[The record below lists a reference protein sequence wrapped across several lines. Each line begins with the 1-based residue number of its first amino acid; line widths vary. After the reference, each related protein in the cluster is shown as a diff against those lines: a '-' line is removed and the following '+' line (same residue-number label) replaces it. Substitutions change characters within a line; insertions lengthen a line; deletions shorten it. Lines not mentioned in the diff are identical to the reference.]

1 MQPFTSCGEL
11 KLMAPGTSY
20 AICSEAP
27 PMSMMPTVRR
37 LLIGCWFCEPV
48 ITSTVVSS
56 ERRIKGVFTWL
67 PSNSDVSV
75 TNVAPTL
82 IGVIEA
88 AQHKVDTDPCVNTCG
103 KNMRISK
110 ILHSI

>member
-11 KLMAPGTSY
+11 KVMAPGTSY

-37 LLIGCWFCEPV
+37 LLIGRWFCETA

-56 ERRIKGVFTWL
+56 ERRVFIWL
-67 PSNSDVSV
+67 SSNSDISV
-75 TNVAPTL
+75 TNVVLTL
-82 IGVIEA
+82 VSVIEA
-88 AQHKVDTDPCVNTCG
+88 AQHKVDTDPCIHTCG
-103 KNMRISK
+103 KNMHISE